1 MKTGMKSWYFA
12 AAIAA
17 GIFAFAANEASAAT
31 CTGTSNSANPTM
43 ILYNANTD
51 VCSISDTASVPGID
65 NIFAMV
71 LNPTVGPNRYLG
83 IKFLGG
89 PSHLPTDSLIVNGI
103 VGTAAA
109 TANAVHHDFTG
120 AVVALI
126 LADLYGKT
134 YGMVA
139 NLVADGG
146 QNITLINAWVS
157 EVPLPAALP
166 LFAAALGGFRLI
178 GRRRRRRTQAAAA

>member
-17 GIFAFAANEASAAT
+17 GIFASAANQAGAAT
-31 CTGTSNSANPTM
+31 CTGTSNSADPTM

-51 VCSISDTASVPGID
+51 VCTISDSVSVPGID
-65 NIFAMV
+65 NVFAMV
-71 LNPTVGPNRYLG
+71 LNPTVGPDRYLG
-83 IKFLGG
+83 IEYLSGSG
-89 PSHLPTDSLIVNGI
+89 HLPTDSLIVGGI
-103 VGTAAA
+103 VGTASA
-109 TANAVHHDFTG
+109 TSNAVYHDFPG
-120 AVVALI
+120 AVVAVI
-126 LADLYGKT
+126 LADLYGT
-134 YGMVA
+134 AYGMVA

-166 LFAAALGGFRLI
+166 LFAAA
-178 GRRRRRRTQAAAA
+178 